1 MSRSHATDTARWDSV
16 PTWRFLFCTPSG
28 KAGLKASTQ
37 MDELKI
43 KVTLRGDHAT
53 RLRGSLPQGLT
64 IRASGDN
71 ITAQYVS
78 GLGPTTYADPTDGSA
93 LVEVENWDDDADL
106 PDVAPHLVIPWLAA
120 AALVAKHTPDTYKD
134 HMAVARCLAGG
145 LLRGMEGQP
154 VDEDTPA
161 FDPDD
166 IAGLIVSIWTGME
179 YCPRDVETKAKAVV
193 DETLTTLADPDG
205 KAGGWPKLERLLG
218 NGGKQIVRAAKLWL
232 GVVRETGEAST
243 GKPSVVTNAQD
254 YAIVIAETL
263 GHLAATNEPPSLFQ
277 SAGRLHVLR
286 RDEGCAALVPL
297 ELDRFRALAAERIL
311 FLATRQNKGETITVP
326 VVPPRE
332 LLQTILAL
340 GEWEGIPVC
349 DVVTE
354 TPLVAADG
362 TIQSEAGYSAATRA
376 YLITDEFA
384 FRRVPKEV
392 THEEALAAR
401 DWLFTWPLEGFPFQD
416 TAGRAHALGVMLQH
430 SVTRLIRANMPLL
443 LIDASAPGSGKGL
456 LGEAVA
462 APSCSRPTILSLPV
476 REEERQKT
484 VVSTLLDR
492 PTHVVWDNV
501 KGAVESATLEALM
514 TAPTYSA
521 RVLGHSDNVAL
532 PVTGTT
538 WMMTANNATLSPDLA
553 TRSIYVRLDP
563 GCERPEERTD
573 FKIRNLPRWLVEHR
587 AEMVERVMTIVAF
600 WVGQDMPLYSGRR
613 RHRLERW
620 CAVVGGLLES
630 IGLGDEFLANTDAL
644 RDSAD
649 TETGAWTEFVSAWA
663 ERFGVEA
670 VKVTDLMPLAFGRV
684 IDQMKGTRDEGP
696 LELFVGAPNDSQRKV
711 KLGLWL
717 SQRNG
722 RVYAS
727 HKIVVRRDPKRGNS
741 IRLEALGGTGP
752 SRTVAEQIADIKP
765 INEALTSPEKTE
777 DKARVFSSFLKE
789 DASTIMP
796 ARTPDF
802 WEPLP

>member
-1 MSRSHATDTARWDSV
+1 
-16 PTWRFLFCTPSG
+16 
-28 KAGLKASTQ
+28 

-43 KVTLRGDHAT
+43 KVTMCGDHAT
-53 RLRGSLPQGLT
+53 RLRGSLPQSLT
-64 IRASGDN
+64 VRASGGGV
-71 ITAQYVS
+71 TAQYVS
-78 GLGPTTYADPTDGSA
+78 GLVPTTYADPTDGSV
-93 LVEVENWDDDADL
+93 LVEVENWDGDADQ
-106 PDVAPHLVIPWLAA
+106 PETAPHLVIPWLAA
-120 AALVAKHTPDTYKD
+120 AALLARHTPDNYKD
-134 HMAVARCLAGG
+134 RMTVARCLTGG
-145 LLRGMEGQP
+145 LLRGIGAQAT
-154 VDEDTPA
+154 DENTPA
-161 FDPDD
+161 FNSED
-166 IAGLIVSIWTGME
+166 IAGLIVNVWAAMDF
-179 YCPRDVETKAKAVV
+179 CPKDAETKAKAVV
-193 DETLTTLADPDG
+193 DETLAALAEPDA
-205 KAGGWPKLERLLG
+205 KVGGWPKIERLLG
-218 NGGKQIVRAAKLWL
+218 DAGKQVVRAVKLWL
-232 GVVRETGEAST
+232 GIVRETGDVST
-243 GKPSVVTNAQD
+243 NKPSVVTNGQD
-254 YAIVIAETL
+254 YAVVIAETL
-263 GHLAATNEPPSLFQ
+263 RHLAATNEPPSLFQ

-286 RDEGCAALVPL
+286 RDEGCVALVPL
-297 ELDRFRALAAERIL
+297 ELDRFRALAADRVL
-311 FLATRQNKGETITVP
+311 FLATRQTKEGPVTVP

-332 LLQTILAL
+332 LLQTVLAL

-376 YLITDEFA
+376 YLITNEFA
-384 FRRVPKEV
+384 FRRDPKDI
-392 THEEALAAR
+392 TYEEAVAAR
-401 DWLFTWPLEGFPFQD
+401 DWLFTWPLEGFPFQE

-492 PTHVVWDNV
+492 PTHVIWDNV

-514 TAPTYSA
+514 TAPIYSA
-521 RVLGHSDNVAL
+521 RVLGHSDNVTL

-573 FKIRNLPRWLVEHR
+573 FRIRNLPRWLVEHR

-600 WVGQDMPLYSGRR
+600 WVGQGMPMYSGRR

-644 RDSAD
+644 RASAD
-649 TETGAWTEFVSAWA
+649 TETGAWTVFVSEWA

-670 VKVTDLMPLAFGRV
+670 VKVTELMPIAFGQV

-696 LELFVGAPNDSQRKV
+696 LELFVGAPTDSQRKV

-722 RVYAS
+722 RVYAG
-727 HKIVVRRDPKRGNS
+727 HKIVVKRDPKRGNS
-741 IRLEALGGTGP
+741 IRLEVLDSTVP

-765 INEALTSPEKTE
+765 VNEALVSPERTE
-777 DKARVFSSFLKE
+777 DKARVFSRLLEE
-789 DASTIMP
+789 DASPLMP
-796 ARTPDF
+796 ALTPDL